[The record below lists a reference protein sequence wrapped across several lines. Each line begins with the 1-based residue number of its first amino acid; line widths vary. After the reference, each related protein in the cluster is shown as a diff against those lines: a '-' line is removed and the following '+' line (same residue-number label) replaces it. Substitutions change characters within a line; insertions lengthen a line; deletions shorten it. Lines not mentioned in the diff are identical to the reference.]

1 MIQRIQTLYLAIV
14 VILTSALFYT
24 RLVVFS
30 TSKNI
35 YTMFYNGIFTGEE
48 DSGDLVMKITA
59 FTILLFVS
67 VIIGVITIFLY
78 KRRLIQIRVAALNI
92 GLQLGLTALIYFFAK
107 TAGKDIDA
115 VFSFNYPV
123 VFPLISVV
131 LLIMAIKAIGKD
143 EALIRSMDRIR

>member
-30 TSKNI
+30 TSENI

-48 DSGDLVMKITA
+48 DSGDMVMKVTA

-115 VFSFNYPV
+115 LYSFNYPV
-123 VFPLISVV
+123 VFPLVSVV